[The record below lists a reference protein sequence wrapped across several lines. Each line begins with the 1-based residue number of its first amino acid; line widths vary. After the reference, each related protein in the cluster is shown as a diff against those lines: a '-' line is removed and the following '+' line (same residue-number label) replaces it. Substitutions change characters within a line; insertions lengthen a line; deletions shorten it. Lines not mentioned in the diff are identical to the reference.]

1 MHYAFLYISQLTA
14 RLCHD
19 VKSPHYTLYGG
30 LTSNEKIF
38 FFSLNLVIVVSNSAP
53 EDGTIAI
60 DLKEL
65 EFTFKPRFRGRHRR
79 GMLNPLLCT
88 AAMGFPWKLSEEPV
102 FIFKVLVSALR
113 LRLQRSQNVYA
124 MCDNPN

>member
-1 MHYAFLYISQLTA
+1 MKI
-14 RLCHD
+14 
-19 VKSPHYTLYGG
+19 PHYTFYGG
-30 LTSNEKIF
+30 LTIKEKIF
-38 FFSLNLVIVVSNSAP
+38 FFSLNLVIVLSNSAP

-65 EFTFKPRFRGRHRR
+65 EFTSKPRFRGRHRR
-79 GMLNPLLCT
+79 GMLNLLLCT